1 MPESI
6 GVAGRTDDYLYSS
19 TVHGNTGSVPSCQ
32 LPGGCTGTAP
42 TSRVIAKVHRDDRSP
57 QAGHQV
63 HHASGDGGVEPVGL
77 DTGDHG
83 AQSRGMAKSWLCRIG
98 NHHWLRKEDEQGAQ
112 YLECERCGK
121 RSEPEAGP
129 LIGPDSTPLG

>member
-1 MPESI
+1 MT
-6 GVAGRTDDYLYSS
+6 RL
-19 TVHGNTGSVPSCQ
+19 
-32 LPGGCTGTAP
+32 
-42 TSRVIAKVHRDDRSP
+42 
-57 QAGHQV
+57 
-63 HHASGDGGVEPVGL
+63 EPAAW
-77 DTGDHG
+77 TPAATR

-121 RSEPEAGP
+121 RSEPEGGP